1 MITNKIT
8 IEEFLKDINKTE
20 YLQGFKSR
28 GVLMISELNFEKS
41 LGNNTSREDV
51 RKLLREFIA
60 DDDLG
65 LILSE
70 LEKRNIK
77 EDRKAG
83 RKSAYKILFV
93 VFGFIIASSVCVE
106 LVVG

>member
-28 GVLMISELNFEKS
+28 GVLKISELNFEKS

-77 EDRKAG
+77 EDRKTG
-83 RKSAYKILFV
+83 RRSAYKILFA
-93 VFGFIIASSVCVE
+93 VFSFIIASSVCVS